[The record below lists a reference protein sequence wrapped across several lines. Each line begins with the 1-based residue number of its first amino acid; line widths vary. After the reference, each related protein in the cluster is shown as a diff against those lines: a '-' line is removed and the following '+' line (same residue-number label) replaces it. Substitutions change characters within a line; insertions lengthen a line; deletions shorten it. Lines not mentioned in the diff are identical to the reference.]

1 MKHKKY
7 EPADAMRGLIRHNN
21 LLLMA
26 ISRFGIPF
34 GFGDGTVEEI
44 CRTNN
49 VDVDTFLAVCNLISG
64 QEYSDATLHL
74 PTLMDYLKRAHSVF
88 VDYTLPK
95 IRLKLIEAINYSQT
109 NEVAL
114 LLIRFF
120 DDYVEEVRRHMEH
133 ENSDIFTYV
142 DRLLA
147 GEIVEDF
154 DITMFSDNHGHMA
167 AKLNELKDIFIYHY
181 NQPDSTRLS
190 AALFDIVT
198 CEKDLMT
205 HFIVESRLF
214 VPAVARLED
223 KLRRQ
228 QEKSQPENAGEAD
241 ESTMPGIDAL
251 SQRERDIVK
260 CVAHGMLNKEI
271 ADAPCLSVHT
281 VTTHRR
287 NLSAKLGIHSA
298 AGLAIFA
305 ILHNLV
311 DIKDVK
317 PM

>member
-1 MKHKKY
+1 MEKRQY
-7 EPADAMRGLIRHNN
+7 IASDGMRGLIRHNN
-21 LLLMA
+21 FLLMA

-34 GFGDGTVEEI
+34 GFGDGTVEDI
-44 CRTNN
+44 CRAND
-49 VDVDTFLAVCNLISG
+49 VDVNTFLAVCNLISG
-64 QEYSDATLHL
+64 QKYSDENVSLV
-74 PTLMDYLKRAHSVF
+74 TLMDYLKRAHSVF

-120 DDYVEEVRRHMEH
+120 DDYVEEVHRHMDH
-133 ENSDIFTYV
+133 ENQDIFTYV
-142 DRLLA
+142 ERLLA
-147 GEIVEDF
+147 GETDDNF
-154 DITMFSDNHGHMA
+154 DISMFSDTHNHMA
-167 AKLNELKDIFIYHY
+167 DKLNELKDIFIYHY

-190 AALFDIVT
+190 SALFDIVT
-198 CEKDLMT
+198 CEKDLMS
-205 HFIVESRLF
+205 HFIIESRLF

-223 KLRRQ
+223 RLRSHDAA
-228 QEKSQPENAGEAD
+228 KSEDSGYAVRN
-241 ESTMPGIDAL
+241 PGPDAL
-251 SQRERDIVK
+251 SQRELDIVR
-260 CVAHGMLNKEI
+260 CVAHGMANKEI
-271 ADAPCLSVHT
+271 ADHLCLSIHT

>member
-1 MKHKKY
+1 M
-7 EPADAMRGLIRHNN
+7 PRC
-21 LLLMA
+21 
-26 ISRFGIPF
+26 
-34 GFGDGTVEEI
+34 I
-44 CRTNN
+44 CPRLWITSSEN
-49 VDVDTFLAVCNLISG
+49 
-64 QEYSDATLHL
+64 
-74 PTLMDYLKRAHSVF
+74 HSVF

-223 KLRRQ
+223 KAFADSRKSRSPRMQERQ
-228 QEKSQPENAGEAD
+228 MNR
-241 ESTMPGIDAL
+241 L
-251 SQRERDIVK
+251 
-260 CVAHGMLNKEI
+260 CL
-271 ADAPCLSVHT
+271 APM
-281 VTTHRR
+281 R
-287 NLSAKLGIHSA
+287 
-298 AGLAIFA
+298 
-305 ILHNLV
+305 
-311 DIKDVK
+311 
-317 PM
+317 